1 MYSSFEL
8 ILLGVTA
15 LMSNASGLSSFDL
28 SKAAGPV
35 NSGTLG
41 RLIFS
46 FSFEIDL
53 LAF

>member
-8 ILLGVTA
+8 ILLGVVA
-15 LMSNASGLSSFDL
+15 LMSKASGFSSLDF
-28 SKAAGPV
+28 SKAGPV

-41 RLIFS
+41 IVIFPL
-46 FSFEIDL
+46 SFEIDL